1 MAIMTLYILA
11 PSKKGIHM
19 TSEDPLEDV
28 WSLLGL
34 YGSEEFLRE
43 NVTEV
48 KDIEALADYVA
59 VRIRQANELRE
70 ASRETTLLTAPLSLY
85 LLEPW

>member
-1 MAIMTLYILA
+1 MAIIDSPYLG
-11 PSKKGIHM
+11 SFQKGINM
-19 TSEDPLEDV
+19 TSEDLLEDV
-28 WSLLGL
+28 WESCRL

-48 KDIEALADYVA
+48 KDMEALADYVA

-70 ASRETTLLTAPLSLY
+70 ASREATLLTAPLSLY
-85 LLEPW
+85 Y